1 MVLITSD
8 HVAFAQTNGKSRRM
22 FIDMPSVVRTRIEHG
37 EGFVL
42 LHPAHDTT
50 KLRSWERPF
59 LSSLALSSSPVRRS
73 FFAAGVD
80 HAVITQRHHTADP
93 PHMTYFIENK

>member
-8 HVAFAQTNGKSRRM
+8 HVGFAQTNGKSRRM

-42 LHPAHDTT
+42 LPC
-50 KLRSWERPF
+50 S
-59 LSSLALSSSPVRRS
+59 
-73 FFAAGVD
+73 
-80 HAVITQRHHTADP
+80 
-93 PHMTYFIENK
+93 